1 MTLNKQQCLYL
12 IYVFV
17 IGFVTN
23 RLVNHQDIIT
33 GKVKEGNSGGFWDSP
48 SVGNVALMVLSI
60 VWLPVARMWPD

>member
-12 IYVFV
+12 ICAFV

-33 GKVKEGNSGGFWDSP
+33 GDVIEGSDDAVIYGGLIVFLCIAAYYLSP
-48 SVGNVALMVLSI
+48 
-60 VWLPVARMWPD
+60 